1 MPDEVLLLVKRAEGC
16 ECPDLGRQGTA
27 ILLGWWRPM
36 PGVPGFSWSSCGH
49 GSTVEVMPAQVVAC
63 ERCRVTIAG
72 CVTWMRLCSYCL
84 GTGLRLAKK
93 DEPCGQPEEARR
105 DG

>member
-16 ECPDLGRQGTA
+16 ECPDLGRQCTA

-49 GSTVEVMPAQVVAC
+49 GSTVAVIPAQVVEC
-63 ERCRVTIAG
+63 EECGGSGQVGMLAVDPKAKVTRRCEE
-72 CVTWMRLCSYCL
+72 CL
-84 GTGLRLAKK
+84 GTGLCLA
-93 DEPCGQPEEARR
+93 PEEAA
-105 DG
+105 DV